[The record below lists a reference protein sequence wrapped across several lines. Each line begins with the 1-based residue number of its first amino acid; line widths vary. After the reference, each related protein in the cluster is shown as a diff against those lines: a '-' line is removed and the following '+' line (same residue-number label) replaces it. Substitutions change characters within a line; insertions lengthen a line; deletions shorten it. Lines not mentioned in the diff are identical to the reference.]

1 MQKETRPKGLE
12 RIRAL
17 PDKKKLETL
26 AVFAAVALLVLL
38 VWPTL
43 FGSSQEKNTQSTST
57 NNQAAFDAQREEDD
71 LVRVLSSIRGAG
83 DVQVMI
89 TYESE
94 PVLEPAYE
102 SSYSTSNTQ
111 EDSRTT
117 SNETETKRP
126 SSSQSDGLVLTQ
138 KRPEVRGVVVI
149 AQGASDIQV
158 KMELAQAVQ
167 TALGVS
173 ASKVDVFE
181 MKP

>member
-12 RIRAL
+12 KIRAL

-26 AVFAAVALLVLL
+26 AVFAAIALLVLL

-43 FGSSQEKNTQSTST
+43 FGSPQADTAENKNSGSQ
-57 NNQAAFDAQREEDD
+57 AFDAQSEEDD